1 MTPSETVSRIFED
14 ERLTSILRETIP
26 TIKRLEE
33 HPDLTEVRLS
43 LVNLS
48 ASENSLYVGYKARAS
63 VETPYFA
70 HRLTE
75 IGLTADNLID
85 VRSNEVDDSR
95 WEYLHL
101 RLEGNYQF
109 IRGSLVR
116 DCVRLH
122 LTIEYR

>member
-26 TIKRLEE
+26 IIKRLEE

-43 LVNLS
+43 LVDLS
-48 ASENSLYVGYKARAS
+48 ASENSLYVGYKARAR
-63 VETPYFA
+63 VETLYFA

-85 VRSNEVDDSR
+85 VRSNEVEDAR

-109 IRGSLVR
+109 LRGPVR